1 MNISNKVI
9 NSPNYKSP
17 LKCIQRNPWA
27 DNIRYF
33 LIILV
38 IIGHL
43 GIPLE
48 GRYWYWH
55 YFRNV
60 ISVFHMPAFL
70 IITGMYAQ
78 KGIKQHDIKK
88 VSKRILVP
96 YIICNFIMFLIF
108 EALGIEKVSG
118 IIQDHYFHVLQPY
131 YALWYLLALF
141 VYYCVCMYINNKKLL
156 VLTAVV
162 LALICGYGYPIKF
175 MWLSKIT
182 PFFIYFLLG
191 TLVDVEKIRTLLKK
205 NICRVISIFLFY
217 ILFFTC
223 YKYNDVLQTGLFSM
237 EIQYSDYEMLHIT
250 PWVIRALVIFCGCIY
265 SLAFFSLVPS
275 NYHFFTKAG
284 QYTIYPFC
292 FQTFCMPIMFYVVS
306 RATIY
311 KIDNIFKC
319 MITCIGCILF
329 VHICSSK
336 YFRKYTNFL
345 IEPFKGA

>member
-9 NSPNYKSP
+9 NSPNYKTP

-108 EALGIEKVSG
+108 EALGIEKSQRNYTGSLFSCSAAVLCTVVS
-118 IIQDHYFHVLQPY
+118 FS
-131 YALWYLLALF
+131 
-141 VYYCVCMYINNKKLL
+141 
-156 VLTAVV
+156 
-162 LALICGYGYPIKF
+162 LICI
-175 MWLSKIT
+175 
-182 PFFIYFLLG
+182 LLC
-191 TLVDVEKIRTLLKK
+191 LHV
-205 NICRVISIFLFY
+205 
-217 ILFFTC
+217 
-223 YKYNDVLQTGLFSM
+223 YK
-237 EIQYSDYEMLHIT
+237 
-250 PWVIRALVIFCGCIY
+250 
-265 SLAFFSLVPS
+265 
-275 NYHFFTKAG
+275 
-284 QYTIYPFC
+284 
-292 FQTFCMPIMFYVVS
+292 
-306 RATIY
+306 
-311 KIDNIFKC
+311 
-319 MITCIGCILF
+319 
-329 VHICSSK
+329 
-336 YFRKYTNFL
+336 
-345 IEPFKGA
+345 